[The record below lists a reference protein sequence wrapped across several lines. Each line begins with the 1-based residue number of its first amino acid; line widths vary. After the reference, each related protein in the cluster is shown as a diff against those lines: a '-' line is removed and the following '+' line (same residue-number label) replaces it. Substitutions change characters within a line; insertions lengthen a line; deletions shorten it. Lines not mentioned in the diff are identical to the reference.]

1 MAVIPQ
7 CLSRIPSSSSL
18 SAKVFHANS
27 IWSGLQQFKL
37 ALQFGITATHTS
49 LRRSKGEGL
58 GFRVSV
64 FPVITELL
72 LGLDSTL
79 IIFTNVRFIL

>member
-7 CLSRIPSSSSL
+7 CLSRIPCSSSL

-27 IWSGLQQFKL
+27 VWSGLQQFKL
-37 ALQFGITATHTS
+37 ALQHSITTTHTS

-64 FPVITELL
+64 LPVITELL
-72 LGLDSTL
+72 LGLDNTL
-79 IIFTNVRFIL
+79 IAFTNVRFIF